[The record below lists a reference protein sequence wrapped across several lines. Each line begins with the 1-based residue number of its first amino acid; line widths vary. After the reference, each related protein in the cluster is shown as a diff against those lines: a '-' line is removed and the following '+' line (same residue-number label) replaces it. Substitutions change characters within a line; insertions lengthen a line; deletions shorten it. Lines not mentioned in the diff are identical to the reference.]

1 MNHKKACS
9 HVWLP
14 VRHRTD
20 SPWRT
25 CPFRQLAE
33 KLFARLQSKW
43 PCRPLW
49 RVAGKLPLP
58 RRGGFQ
64 SALLVGGLETAAP
77 CVGAS
82 RLTHVSPLI
91 AYTPVAAYRWV
102 APGV

>member
-1 MNHKKACS
+1 MISCLGSAGCQSATERIRRGEPVLFGNLPKSSLHACI
-9 HVWLP
+9 
-14 VRHRTD
+14 
-20 SPWRT
+20 
-25 CPFRQLAE
+25 
-33 KLFARLQSKW
+33 QSGLV
-43 PCRPLW
+43 RPLW

-82 RLTHVSPLI
+82 RLTHVSPLM
-91 AYTPVAAYRWV
+91 AYTTVAAYGWV